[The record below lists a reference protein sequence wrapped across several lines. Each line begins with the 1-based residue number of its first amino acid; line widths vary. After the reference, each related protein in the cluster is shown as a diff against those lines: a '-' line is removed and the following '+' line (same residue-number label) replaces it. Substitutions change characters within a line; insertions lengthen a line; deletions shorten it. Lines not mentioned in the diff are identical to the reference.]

1 MTSLQESL
9 AGPGYVILNAIR
21 VINIIVFLDIIAA
34 SAVMLVK
41 ISLLTS
47 FFFFEAV
54 SRVAT
59 AGVSVFLIISELP
72 ILRGYFDRN
81 WPLLGQESG
90 FITLAV
96 AMLVLGVGILGD
108 LNTKATSQESLGMPF
123 WRLVL
128 SAGILSMIM
137 SVINAVAS
145 FVFSDRDIGV
155 SARHVR
161 LYGAVAPQKV
171 VTRAGSQRS
180 FQLSMKREES
190 LPTYSPQ
197 SSMRRHMS
205 QRNSTRFPLKISS
218 PLNPM
223 NISDAASSKYSRDSA
238 GVTIP
243 DLSHHPAMQA
253 ERIASQQSKWF
264 SARCNNFDP
273 RHFDKMV
280 ELGISFATYVSSDP
294 LFSTV
299 SETHRL
305 SGASIKSFLIFFA
318 PIIIP
323 RVINFYRSFRVSI
336 ATRPPPRPVP
346 YDASRALNLLFFSIT
361 FFFLLSLPFN
371 PRAPPQSIFA
381 LTRSRINTA
390 SDVLFSRLIRLR
402 SENTLTPTDL
412 LLKTKLTSF
421 PARKI
426 YLRFGPDALLSC
438 QFCSLDNPTTYIL
451 YYLPFH
457 VLLPHLFHMAILGA
471 ATAAPLTGQDA
482 SKWRNKFTLAG
493 AALAFLDLYLVF
505 SYDPVQSGPAAVRAG
520 VTIPTAAY
528 YQLGLLR
535 PLAFAVVDGICA
547 LLIYLSATRRF
558 FYTPPSQAEQVDQLV
573 STSLAA
579 LGGATSKLHALSVT
593 RNTVVRDKVLK
604 DRDDAYWRT
613 VVALNVDNPALREG
627 GQVAREDGT
636 HGSAASSSSTPTSIW
651 EEEEVVRAMSRAMA
665 GQGGV
670 DLAKLGMDAAEDT
683 VTLGAGMAPSLKRL
697 DAAKSAPV
705 KVQADTRKRLKLR
718 LDKDKEALN
727 ARQPLFLTTL
737 PQ

>member
-1 MTSLQESL
+1 MASLQESL

-59 AGVSVFLIISELP
+59 AGVSIFLIISELP
-72 ILRGYFDRN
+72 ILRAYFDRN

-90 FITLAV
+90 FITLAI
-96 AMLVLGVGILGD
+96 AMLVLGVGVLGD

-137 SVINAVAS
+137 SVVNVAAS

-171 VTRAGSQRS
+171 VSRAGSQRS

-197 SSMRRHMS
+197 SSVRRHMS

-223 NISDAASSKYSRDSA
+223 NISDAASN
-238 GVTIP
+238 P
-243 DLSHHPAMQA
+243 
-253 ERIASQQSKWF
+253 
-264 SARCNNFDP
+264 N
-273 RHFDKMV
+273 
-280 ELGISFATYVSSDP
+280 
-294 LFSTV
+294 
-299 SETHRL
+299 
-305 SGASIKSFLIFFA
+305 SGHNSIKSFLIFFA

-323 RVINFYRSFRVSI
+323 RAINLYRSLRVSI

-346 YDASRALNLLFFSIT
+346 HDAARALNLLFFAIT
-361 FFFLLSLPFN
+361 FFLLLSLPFS
-371 PRAPPQSIFA
+371 PRAPPPSIFT
-381 LTRSRINTA
+381 LTHSRINTA
-390 SDVLFSRLIRLR
+390 SDVLFARLARLR
-402 SENTLTPTDL
+402 PANTLTATDL
-412 LLKTKLTSF
+412 LLKARLTSL
-421 PARKI
+421 PARKL
-426 YLRFGPDALLSC
+426 YLRFGPDALARC
-438 QFCSLDNPTTYIL
+438 QFCSLDHPTTYIL
-451 YYLPFH
+451 YYLPWH
-457 VLLPHLFHMAILGA
+457 VLLPHLGHMALLGA
-471 ATAAPLTGQDA
+471 VTARPLTGPDA
-482 SKWRNKFTLAG
+482 SRWRNTFTLAG
-493 AALAFLDLYLVF
+493 GALALLDLYLAF
-505 SYDPVQSGPAAVRAG
+505 GYDPVQTGPAAVRAG
-520 VTIPTAAY
+520 AVTVPPAAY

-535 PLAFAVVDGICA
+535 PLALAVVDGIAA

-558 FYTPPSQAEQVDQLV
+558 FYAPPSQAEQVGQLV
-573 STSLAA
+573 STALSA

-593 RNTVVRDKVLK
+593 RNTVVRDRVLK

-613 VVALNVDNPALREG
+613 VVALDVDNPAALREG
-627 GQVAREDGT
+627 ARQVVREDAPGAP
-636 HGSAASSSSTPTSIW
+636 AASSAAPASIW

-670 DLAKLGMDAAEDT
+670 DLAKLGMDAAEYVNTITKGLD
-683 VTLGAGMAPSLKRL
+683 GAG
-697 DAAKSAPV
+697 
-705 KVQADTRKRLKLR
+705 Q
-718 LDKDKEALN
+718 
-727 ARQPLFLTTL
+727 
-737 PQ
+737 

>member
-1 MTSLQESL
+1 MASLQESL

-21 VINIIVFLDIIAA
+21 VINIIVFLDITAA

-59 AGVSVFLIISELP
+59 AGVSIFLIISELP

-90 FITLAV
+90 FITLAI
-96 AMLVLGVGILGD
+96 AMLVLGVGVLGD

-137 SVINAVAS
+137 SVVNVAAS

-171 VTRAGSQRS
+171 VSRAGSQRS

-197 SSMRRHMS
+197 SSVRRHMS

-223 NISDAASSKYSRDSA
+223 NLSDA
-238 GVTIP
+238 
-243 DLSHHPAMQA
+243 
-253 ERIASQQSKWF
+253 
-264 SARCNNFDP
+264 
-273 RHFDKMV
+273 
-280 ELGISFATYVSSDP
+280 
-294 LFSTV
+294 
-299 SETHRL
+299 
-305 SGASIKSFLIFFA
+305 ASIKSFLIFFA

-323 RVINFYRSFRVSI
+323 RAINLYRSLRVSI

-346 YDASRALNLLFFSIT
+346 HDAARALNLLFFAIT
-361 FFFLLSLPFN
+361 FFLLLSLPFS
-371 PRAPPQSIFA
+371 PRAPPQSIFT
-381 LTRSRINTA
+381 LTHSRINTA
-390 SDVLFSRLIRLR
+390 SDVLFARLARLR
-402 SENTLTPTDL
+402 PANTLSATDL
-412 LLKTKLTSF
+412 LLKAKLTSL
-421 PARKI
+421 PARKL
-426 YLRFGPDALLSC
+426 YLRFGPDALVRC
-438 QFCSLDNPTTYIL
+438 QFCSLDHPTTYIL
-451 YYLPFH
+451 YYLPWH
-457 VLLPHLFHMAILGA
+457 VLLPHLGHMALMGA
-471 ATAAPLTGQDA
+471 VTARPLTGPDA
-482 SKWRNKFTLAG
+482 SRWRNKFTLAG
-493 AALAFLDLYLVF
+493 CALALLDLYLAF
-505 SYDPVQSGPAAVRAG
+505 GYDPVQTGPAAVRAG
-520 VTIPTAAY
+520 SVTVPPAAY

-535 PLAFAVVDGICA
+535 PLALAVVDGIAA

-558 FYTPPSQAEQVDQLV
+558 FYAPPSQAEQVGQLV
-573 STSLAA
+573 STALSA

-593 RNTVVRDKVLK
+593 RNTVVRDRVLK

-613 VVALNVDNPALREG
+613 VVALDVDNPAALREG
-627 GQVAREDGT
+627 GRQVVREDGP
-636 HGSAASSSSTPTSIW
+636 GVPAASSAAPASIW

-670 DLAKLGMDAAEDT
+670 DLAKLGMDAADYVNT
-683 VTLGAGMAPSLKRL
+683 ITKGLDGAG
-697 DAAKSAPV
+697 
-705 KVQADTRKRLKLR
+705 Q
-718 LDKDKEALN
+718 
-727 ARQPLFLTTL
+727 
-737 PQ
+737 